1 MADNGGADAGTAGP
15 APELSA
21 ADNATDS
28 PSGDASPPA
37 AADTAAAA
45 TAGDDTSAGGDAAPP
60 GDGNGGG
67 GGGGGSDDN
76 APADT
81 ASAPEAVSVPP
92 PAPPAAAANDAA
104 PTADDAAPTSD
115 DAAPAAD
122 DAAPTA
128 DHAPA
133 VATSAEQ
140 AAPSPVSPVAGAG
153 SPTARERTSS
163 VGSGGSGATPRRN
176 RKAMTR
182 ASSMRAGKGKVG
194 AAAARRKSL
203 LYAGNVP
210 PSAAARPR
218 HTSSLRNLA
227 EGDDAAEPA
236 EPAEA
241 SAAAPAAPATA
252 GAPPGGEATPP
263 ASSSGAAAA
272 GAAANTPKKPP
283 GRMTG
288 VMSKMGHLF
297 KTWKKRYFVLEGS
310 TLRYF
315 TDESMD
321 KQKGQIELEVGTT
334 VTPGSKGARHFCV
347 LIMGPGTCTCHIV
360 AAESTR
366 THRSLCLWWAWH
378 RWENGLAAGRR

>member
-1 MADNGGADAGTAGP
+1 M
-15 APELSA
+15 
-21 ADNATDS
+21 
-28 PSGDASPPA
+28 
-37 AADTAAAA
+37 
-45 TAGDDTSAGGDAAPP
+45 
-60 GDGNGGG
+60 
-67 GGGGGSDDN
+67 
-76 APADT
+76 
-81 ASAPEAVSVPP
+81 
-92 PAPPAAAANDAA
+92 
-104 PTADDAAPTSD
+104 
-115 DAAPAAD
+115 
-122 DAAPTA
+122 
-128 DHAPA
+128 
-133 VATSAEQ
+133 
-140 AAPSPVSPVAGAG
+140 
-153 SPTARERTSS
+153 
-163 VGSGGSGATPRRN
+163 GSGGSGATPRRN

>member
-21 ADNATDS
+21 ADDATDS
-28 PSGDASPPA
+28 PSGDTSPPA
-37 AADTAAAA
+37 AADTTAAA

-92 PAPPAAAANDAA
+92 PAPPAAAADDAGPTA
-104 PTADDAAPTSD
+104 ADAGPTADN
-115 DAAPAAD
+115 
-122 DAAPTA
+122 
-128 DHAPA
+128 APA

-140 AAPSPVSPVAGAG
+140 AAPSPASPVAGAG

-378 RWENGLAAGRR
+378 RWENGLVAGRR

>member
-1 MADNGGADAGTAGP
+1 MSDNGGADAGTAGP

-92 PAPPAAAANDAA
+92 PAPPAAAADDAGPTA
-104 PTADDAAPTSD
+104 ADAGPTADN
-115 DAAPAAD
+115 
-122 DAAPTA
+122 
-128 DHAPA
+128 APA

-140 AAPSPVSPVAGAG
+140 AAPSPASPVAGAG

-227 EGDDAAEPA
+227 EGDDAAEAAEPA

>member
-1 MADNGGADAGTAGP
+1 M
-15 APELSA
+15 
-21 ADNATDS
+21 
-28 PSGDASPPA
+28 
-37 AADTAAAA
+37 
-45 TAGDDTSAGGDAAPP
+45 
-60 GDGNGGG
+60 
-67 GGGGGSDDN
+67 
-76 APADT
+76 
-81 ASAPEAVSVPP
+81 
-92 PAPPAAAANDAA
+92 
-104 PTADDAAPTSD
+104 
-115 DAAPAAD
+115 
-122 DAAPTA
+122 
-128 DHAPA
+128 
-133 VATSAEQ
+133 
-140 AAPSPVSPVAGAG
+140 
-153 SPTARERTSS
+153 
-163 VGSGGSGATPRRN
+163 GSGGSGATPRRN

-347 LIMGPGTCTCHIV
+347 LIMGPGTCTCRIV

-378 RWENGLAAGRR
+378 RWENGLVAGRR

>member
-21 ADNATDS
+21 ADDATDS
-28 PSGDASPPA
+28 PSGDTSPPA
-37 AADTAAAA
+37 AADTTAAA

-92 PAPPAAAANDAA
+92 PAPPAAAADDAGPTA
-104 PTADDAAPTSD
+104 ADAGPTADN
-115 DAAPAAD
+115 
-122 DAAPTA
+122 
-128 DHAPA
+128 APA

-140 AAPSPVSPVAGAG
+140 AAPSPASPVAGAG